1 MKLPLDPSQDP
12 LPDESG
18 PSSYAEEDASAAAA
32 ETPIGPVGEAASGE
46 SKDAGLENAVDQ
58 GPATQGETPV
68 SEGEPEDA
76 TAYKADPEANPE
88 SVETA
93 GALAISESPE
103 AGEGEEP
110 ESVWTPEPDKLLC
123 ALLFASQDYLSG
135 RVLKEIMGEDWDL
148 PSIRRLVKSVNKK
161 FEEQGMSFE
170 VMEVDGTFRI
180 RTRTQYYPWVRKL
193 FREANPRRLSQASL
207 ETLAIIAYKQ
217 PITKAEIESIRGVNV
232 DGCMKSLLEKK
243 LVDVNGRTDAMGGA
257 FTYSTTREFM
267 RYFGINRVP
276 DDLPRLSEFEAIV
289 NAQALIPQIASDG
302 TVVEMSQEEPDG
314 EQLSLGHLE

>member
-1 MKLPLDPSQDP
+1 LNLPQDPDQDPVHDASEPHAAPVENPEAAGEPAAIAPDPSDADQP
-12 LPDESG
+12 AQTETGLAVTET
-18 PSSYAEEDASAAAA
+18 AEAA
-32 ETPIGPVGEAASGE
+32 EGDEPV
-46 SKDAGLENAVDQ
+46 NAWV
-58 GPATQGETPV
+58 P
-68 SEGEPEDA
+68 EPE
-76 TAYKADPEANPE
+76 
-88 SVETA
+88 
-93 GALAISESPE
+93 
-103 AGEGEEP
+103 
-110 ESVWTPEPDKLLC
+110 KLFT

-135 RVLKEIMGEDWDL
+135 RVLKEIMGDDWDL
-148 PSIRRLVKSVNKK
+148 PSLRRLTKGVNKK
-161 FEEQGMSFE
+161 FEEQEMPFE
-170 VMEVDGTFRI
+170 VAEVDGTFRI

-193 FREANPRRLSQASL
+193 FRDSNPRRLSQASL

-289 NAQALIPQIASDG
+289 NAQALIPQIAADG
-302 TVVEMSQEEPDG
+302 TVMEISQEEPDG
-314 EQLSLGHLE
+314 EQMSLDHLE